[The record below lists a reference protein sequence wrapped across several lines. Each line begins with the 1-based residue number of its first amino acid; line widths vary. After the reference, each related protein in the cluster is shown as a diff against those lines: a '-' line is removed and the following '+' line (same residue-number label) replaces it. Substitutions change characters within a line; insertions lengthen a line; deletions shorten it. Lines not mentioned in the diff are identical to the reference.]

1 MTQSVAHL
9 ILGVV
14 DSLSG
19 ALLSLGLADL
29 CIGLGLVHL
38 VGGGVLDVTQ
48 LVLGSV
54 LCIAHLVG
62 NGVLG
67 IGCLVHN
74 GVFYIAC
81 DVGNLLAGRLHGILC
96 IIQNPHMVLLRSFN
110 APRRCVT
117 IAVNFHC
124 NSQGLESA
132 D

>member
-9 ILGVV
+9 VLGVV

-29 CIGLGLVHL
+29 GIGLGLVHL
-38 VGGGVLDVTQ
+38 VGGGVLGVAH

-54 LCIAHLVG
+54 LGVAHLIG

-74 GVFYIAC
+74 GVLDIAS
-81 DVGNLLAGRLHGILC
+81 DIGNLLAGRLHGILC
-96 IIQNPHMVLLRSFN
+96 IIQNPHMVLLRSLN

-124 NSQGLESA
+124 NSQGLGSA